1 MFPPPCSQLSSFQ
14 LFTIGF
20 NLSNLVPTSLDSFS
34 PYFPPQAHCSPLIF
48 SSFFHRSSLILSFFC
63 RILIF
68 LHSFII
74 ILPFFFHFHFSSLY
88 NFLLFL
94 AFRSRN
100 ITPSFP
106 LSNPFSPLLPHH
118 FLLGTHAVTPLSHII
133 NLLGGGDLITPLLL
147 GIQLWELWLFLYFG
161 PQSFPFSSFG
171 PLLGKF
177 FGINSLQWSLMGYI

>member
-118 FLLGTHAVTPLSHII
+118 FLLGTHAVTPLSHIM
-133 NLLGGGDLITPLLL
+133 NLLGGGPYYPLIIRYTTVGTVAFPLF
-147 GIQLWELWLFLYFG
+147 WSPELSIFIIWA
-161 PQSFPFSSFG
+161 
-171 PLLGKF
+171 
-177 FGINSLQWSLMGYI
+177 ITW